1 MRIAVLIEAVCFSKK
16 VIKTDFEDDDF
27 FLVQKIL
34 VCQVCFAKKS
44 RLICLIQKKDT
55 MFANDKKVSYLL
67 LLLRN

>member
-44 RLICLIQKKDT
+44 RLICLIHKKDT
-55 MFANDKKVSYLL
+55 MFANHYRKSNFVL
-67 LLLRN
+67 